1 MPEAKPTGY
10 MTLWEHLE
18 ELRKVI
24 LRIVIA
30 IAVAGVLVFCFKD
43 WTFRILLAP
52 KEWDFVTYRALER
65 LMLWVHY
72 DFHFEPYHVRLISTD
87 LSAQFMMHVTASF
100 VLGAL
105 VVSPYI
111 IYQLF
116 SFVAPALYTN
126 ERRYAVPILG
136 TMYALFVIGVL
147 MNYFV
152 LFPIAFRFLGTYQVS
167 PEIENTITLE
177 SYVTTFASLTLVMGL
192 VFQLPVLMWILSRV
206 GLVSASLLKTYRR
219 HALVAIMVVSA
230 IITPPDIFTLILV
243 TIPLYGLYELSI
255 RVIR

>member
-1 MPEAKPTGY
+1 MSEAKPTGY

-30 IAVAGVLVFCFKD
+30 VAVAGVLVFCFKD
-43 WTFRILLAP
+43 WTFRLLLAP

-65 LMLWVHY
+65 LMDLVGY
-72 DFHFEPYHVRLISTD
+72 DFRFAPYHVRLISTD
-87 LSAQFMMHVTASF
+87 LSAQFMMHLTASF

-105 VVSPYI
+105 VASPYI

-116 SFVAPALYTN
+116 SFVSPALYEG

-136 TMYALFVIGVL
+136 VMYALFVIGVL
-147 MNYFV
+147 MNYFI

-167 PEIENTITLE
+167 PDIENTITLE

-192 VFQLPVLMWILSRV
+192 VFQLPVLVWILSRM

-219 HALVAIMVVSA
+219 HALVVIMIVSA
-230 IITPPDIFTLILV
+230 IITPPDVFTLILV
-243 TIPLYGLYELSI
+243 TVPLYGLYELSI